1 MDSSGKHGRG
11 RGIGRVLQ
19 KGGQG
24 AGEAKRKRRQS
35 VCSAT
40 VRHAGMCPAAA
51 AGSED
56 DDRTYVVVIALFL
69 LLHALNEIHCPRV
82 SYPSIMYS

>member
-24 AGEAKRKRRQS
+24 VGEAKRKRRQS

-56 DDRTYVVVIALFL
+56 DDRSEEASATTTKRIPITLA
-69 LLHALNEIHCPRV
+69 E
-82 SYPSIMYS
+82 

>member
-11 RGIGRVLQ
+11 RGIG
-19 KGGQG
+19 KGVKKEVRAPGRPKENG
-24 AGEAKRKRRQS
+24 GRA
-35 VCSAT
+35 CSAT

-56 DDRTYVVVIALFL
+56 DDRTYVVVIALYL
-69 LLHALNEIHCPRV
+69 LLHALNEIHCPRIIT
-82 SYPSIMYS
+82 PSIMYS